1 MIAAALV
8 IIIIPILIYYF
19 LANQA
24 TLGEWLGFFG
34 TYFGSAISIG
44 FAYINTK
51 FQLKKTNE
59 KDIVD
64 NLYNIL
70 RTLEIISSYLD
81 NLRITILNNKTID
94 QKTSKQINQEIFNVE
109 VKINNF
115 DIDFATLS
123 NQLKKDEFKQIKP
136 KFNTWFDNCDVIFSI
151 KYADPYILHDITL
164 SKKRDWIKQINKL
177 LKSTNELKLSI
188 AAVYDQRIE
197 KYEK

>member
-1 MIAAALV
+1 MKQNWKNINMIAAALV

-34 TYFGSAISIG
+34 TYF
-44 FAYINTK
+44 NTK